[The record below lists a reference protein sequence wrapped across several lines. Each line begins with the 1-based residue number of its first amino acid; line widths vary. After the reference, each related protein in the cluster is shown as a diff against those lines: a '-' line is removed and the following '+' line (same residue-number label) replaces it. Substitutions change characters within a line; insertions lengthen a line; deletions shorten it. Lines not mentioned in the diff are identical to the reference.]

1 MAATDIA
8 ILSPEEL
15 LRPARASAL
24 QRRRPVWSDAT
35 NSDVSWLKL
44 ELHLVPRRTPAMTT
58 MKGVRNGL
66 RNSKRSR
73 REEIRT
79 TTLAI
84 PAAMVQEVE
93 ATVPEY
99 LEV

>member
-8 ILSPEEL
+8 SQEEL
-15 LRPARASAL
+15 LRPDRASAL
-24 QRRRPVWSDAT
+24 QRRRPVWSGAT

-44 ELHLVPRRTPAMTT
+44 ELLLVLRRTPATTT
-58 MKGVRNGL
+58 MKGVRNGPKS
-66 RNSKRSR
+66 SKRFR

>member
-1 MAATDIA
+1 
-8 ILSPEEL
+8 
-15 LRPARASAL
+15 
-24 QRRRPVWSDAT
+24 
-35 NSDVSWLKL
+35 
-44 ELHLVPRRTPAMTT
+44 MTT
-58 MKGVRNGL
+58 MKGARNGPKS
-66 RNSKRSR
+66 SKRFR